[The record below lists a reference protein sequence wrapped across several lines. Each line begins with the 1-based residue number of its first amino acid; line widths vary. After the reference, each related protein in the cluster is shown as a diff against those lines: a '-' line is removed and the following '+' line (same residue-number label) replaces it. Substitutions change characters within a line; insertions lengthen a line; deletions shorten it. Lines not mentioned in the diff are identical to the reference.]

1 MTERQALAKAR
12 KLARENK
19 CDYVIYEDLD
29 DYTDRYV
36 WYIIRASR
44 YDDYPNTFV
53 TKAWEVNADGYIF

>member
-19 CDYVIYEDLD
+19 CDYVIFEDLD

-36 WYIIRASR
+36 WYITRASR